1 MGEDAIRS
9 ILCAPVLHRAN
20 VVIMCARVEPAGR
33 PVSRGKACIL
43 ILVSIVELI
52 HIFAPVRITLLVLS
66 DATQVRRS
74 RFASSAELGP
84 ASNSNECERTGAKIR
99 FRHQIVSISTPYK
112 VCSSDL
118 LVTPHTSNR
127 FRGHTLHR
135 SHTECAIAC
144 RISSR
149 KLQHA
154 FSSAP
159 KRQGARPSTRG
170 AGGPG

>member
-84 ASNSNECERTGAKIR
+84 ASNSNECVRSAAKIR
-99 FRHQIVSISTPYK
+99 FPHQIVSISTPYK

-159 KRQGARPSTRG
+159 TKAPESPSQHQRCW
-170 AGGPG
+170 

>member
-52 HIFAPVRITLLVLS
+52 HIFATLRITHLVLS

-84 ASNSNECERTGAKIR
+84 ASNSNECDLSAAKIR

-154 FSSAP
+154 FASAP
-159 KRQGARPSTRG
+159 KRQRARPSTRG